1 MISIIETFRNS
12 ASETFIHQASDMF
25 GESIEHVRS
34 TVDDAFPALLGTLVL
49 KGRTESGSANIL
61 EYLSANNIGGIVLK
75 DLPGLLNSG
84 PEFEV
89 LKANGGDILNYL
101 LDEKVSP
108 LIDSIASHN
117 TLRTSSA
124 SSILKILAT
133 ILMTEL
139 ARIASEENLDPA
151 GVRRLLTAQTP
162 EVMRDTPENL
172 KDFLGLTSISTIEK
186 SASGSLEGAPQ
197 IDPEPDRS
205 LFSKLL
211 PWIVLLIASLGL
223 FYFLEKGSE
232 VPPGDLD
239 RDGMDPIEM
248 PADPDT
254 L

>member
-12 ASETFIHQASDMF
+12 VSETFIHQSGELF
-25 GESIEHVRS
+25 GESVEHVRS
-34 TVDDAFPALLGTLVL
+34 AVYDAFPALLGALVL
-49 KGRTESGSANIL
+49 KGRTESGAADIL
-61 EYLSANNIGGIVLK
+61 GYLSANNIGGIVLK

-139 ARIASEENLDPA
+139 ARLVSEENLDPA
-151 GVRRLLTAQTP
+151 GVKKLLASQTA
-162 EVMRDTPENL
+162 EVLKYTPENL
-172 KDFLGLTSISTIEK
+172 KDFLGLTSLTTMEK
-186 SASGSLEGAPQ
+186 TASGSLEGAPQ
-197 IDPEPDRS
+197 APAEPERS

-223 FYFLEKGSE
+223 FYFLEKGSDM
-232 VPPGDLD
+232 PPGDLED
-239 RDGMDPIEM
+239 NTRDPIEM
-248 PADPDT
+248 PADTDT
-254 L
+254 F